1 MAELTNKLHVKLEA
15 SVFDCTCYTT
25 TDEATPK
32 TVSNGSYW
40 EIKNNNTVCY
50 LGLVPSASA
59 DTTGFDT
66 PLKVKK
72 NNTEYI
78 VQAKVVNYFTVSERP
93 DYRLRFCYMVTEY
106 SYYHNDNCYK
116 FQR

>member
-1 MAELTNKLHVKLEA
+1 MAELTNKLHVK
-15 SVFDCTCYTT
+15 SGSTVYDCTCYTT

-59 DTTGFDT
+59 GKTGFDT
-66 PLKVKK
+66 PLKVMK
-72 NNTEYI
+72 NNNEYI
-78 VQAKVVNYFTVSERP
+78 VQTKVVNYFTVTTTQSANQTITVTCGGN
-93 DYRLRFCYMVTEY
+93 DYTSTFSALAGI
-106 SYYHNDNCYK
+106 
-116 FQR
+116 